1 HRLIPDM
8 RSSVV
13 PSWRRGEEAAAVS
26 QPCASLKI
34 WLVAALTLAACSPAP
49 PASAPPAPAAANKP
63 SAADAAAPAPAGAAP
78 APAAAAGAP
87 APAAAAR
94 APAEVKAGSQQLTGN
109 AGIYI
114 AQERGYFTEQ
124 GLDVRYADVGLTS
137 EMIPPLATGQAD
149 VVSVG
154 VMSGMFNAI

>member
-1 HRLIPDM
+1 M

-78 APAAAAGAP
+78 APAAAA
-87 APAAAAR
+87 R
-94 APAEVKAGSQQLTGN
+94 APVQVKAGSQQLTGN

-154 VMSGMFNAI
+154 V